1 MKKIIVS
8 IFAFIA
14 IALTGNLFSQAAYL
28 DKPEEFDPYQT
39 LQNHG
44 EFETHQ

>member
-28 DKPEEFDPYQT
+28 DKPE
-39 LQNHG
+39 
-44 EFETHQ
+44 